1 MKKSLKNF
9 ILSLSLLMMPVI
21 VWASS
26 DGTEFSFFS
35 AFIVEAFISVHVSFA
50 VLIPLS
56 QIIKEDQIEQ
66 KKMFWKLFW
75 IRVAYLVFFDM
86 IIPEI
91 IMMIDIFSIF
101 VGAFVII
108 PIYSVVSSKQKGNVD
123 SVSTEISNM
132 SMMLK
137 CPSCGI
143 ELSSA
148 NKFCV
153 NCGAKLTETTNEVL
167 SASSGELFDA
177 TKVFGYNK
185 SEDDIAADIIKSEIG
200 KSNEKNN
207 VSVLALEKKKNKFV
221 LIYAIILFICLCLWF
236 FHSHT
241 GVLLFVFVVITM
253 IFINSMKKY
262 NIVTYL
268 QKEVK
273 ARPDE
278 KISYVVS
285 SVLSGKVNNSRYK
298 VLRTVMLLVA
308 VVIPMFLFKS
318 PHIIY
323 EAQGDDYVIRFYTI
337 GWLENDEVLEIPAQY
352 KGKDVV
358 GIRGDVFANVKTIRK
373 VILPDTIQEIRGGA
387 FTNAKNLEEIN
398 LPEGIPEIK
407 AETFQGCESLKE
419 ITIPDSVTRIAAH
432 AFREDSA
439 LEKVNISENSKL
451 TEIGSS
457 AFRECYSLTEIY
469 LPSGVTINERAFK
482 DSGTNV
488 KKYTDNYVSS
498 GSTSSTIV
506 KDDYE
511 FKRYLNLVIDE
522 PQLVNAYQSTAVTQG
537 YYIELIRV
545 EQSRKGYYTYEL
557 NISHESGG
565 SHSFVLFEEQ
575 DTYVDNEYGIMVKCI
590 DSSYF
595 TKNIAHKSIEVNV
608 YFN

>member
-1 MKKSLKNF
+1 
-9 ILSLSLLMMPVI
+9 MMPVI

-35 AFIVEAFISVHVSFA
+35 AFIVEAFVSVHVSFA

-56 QIIKEDQIEQ
+56 QIIKEGEIEQ

-75 IRVAYLVFFDM
+75 IRVAYLVFFDL

-108 PIYSVVSSKQKGNVD
+108 PIYSVVSNKRNGNVD
-123 SVSTEISNM
+123 TASTEISNM
-132 SMMLK
+132 RMMLK

-143 ELSSA
+143 ELSST
-148 NKFCV
+148 NNFCT
-153 NCGAKLTETTNEVL
+153 NCGTKLTETTNEVL

-185 SEDDIAADIIKSEIG
+185 SEDDMVADIIKSEIS

-221 LIYAIILFICLCLWF
+221 LIYAIILCICVCLWF
-236 FHSHT
+236 FHSHKE
-241 GVLLFVFVVITM
+241 LLIVVFAIVTM
-253 IFINSMKKY
+253 IFSNSMKKY

-273 ARPDE
+273 ARPEE

-285 SVLSGKVNNSRYK
+285 SVLSGKVNNGGYK
-298 VLRTVMLLVA
+298 VLRTVMLLIA

-323 EAQGDDYVIRFYTI
+323 EAQDDAYVIRFYTV

-387 FTNAKNLEEIN
+387 FANAKNLEEIN
-398 LPEGIPEIK
+398 LPDGILEIK
-407 AETFQGCESLKE
+407 GETFQGCKSLKE
-419 ITIPDSVTRIAAH
+419 INIPDSVTRIGGH
-432 AFREDSA
+432 AFRGDSA

-457 AFRECYSLTEIY
+457 AFRDCYSLKEIY
-469 LPSGVTINERAFK
+469 VPKGVTINERAFK
-482 DSGTNV
+482 DSGTKV

-498 GSTSSTIV
+498 GSVFSDSTNSAS
-506 KDDYE
+506 DDYE
-511 FKRYLNLVIDE
+511 YKRFLNLMLHE
-522 PQLVNAYQSTAVTQG
+522 RQLVNEYQSDAMTQG

-545 EQSRKGYYTYEL
+545 EQSGTDYYIYVL
-557 NISHESGG
+557 NISKESGG
-565 SHSFVLFEEQ
+565 SHSFILFEKQ
-575 DTYVDNEYGIMVKCI
+575 DTYVDNEYGIMVKCT
-590 DSSYF
+590 DPSYYF
-595 TKNIAHKSIEVNV
+595 TKNVAHESITVNV